1 MAEAKEILYD
11 PTLMELLDGTNDD
24 IDTAFD
30 PDAEYNRPAP
40 PIHDGWY
47 YGTFSNAGV
56 YTKGATQ
63 PSPFRVTRWKNEQKD
78 HFEVAVKA
86 EIHDL
91 NDALVNGKH
100 VYTDMALRTAPD
112 PDRNNASGISS
123 AYKALS
129 GEPIK
134 GMSESG
140 HAKQFVELLQTQPQG
155 WFRVQNVLR
164 DKDVEKAIY
173 EGKQAGTIPTDK
185 KNPKAVYGEKKIMTL
200 PGGADSRG
208 VFTGAADHP
217 ETKNRC
223 AARPYIV
230 EFKPASFEPPAKKE
244 VKA

>member
-11 PTLMELLDGTNDD
+11 PTLMELLDGTGDD
-24 IDTAFD
+24 IEGDFD

-56 YTKGATQ
+56 YSKGATQ
-63 PSPFRVTRWKNEQKD
+63 PSPFRVSRWKNEQKD

-86 EIHDL
+86 EI
-91 NDALVNGKH
+91 NKPEDALVNGKH
-100 VYTDMALRTAPD
+100 VYTDMALRTKPD

-129 GEPIK
+129 GEAIK
-134 GMSESG
+134 GMGEAA

-164 DKDVEKAIY
+164 DKDREKEIY
-173 EGKQAGTIPTDK
+173 EGKLNGSVPQDK
-185 KNPKAVYGEKKIMTL
+185 KNPKAVYGERKIMAL
-200 PGGADSRG
+200 PGGSDSRG
-208 VFTGAADHP
+208 IFTGAADHP
-217 ETKNRC
+217 ETGIRC
-223 AARPYIV
+223 AARAFIV
-230 EFKPASFEPPAKKE
+230 EFKPKDFEPPVAKV
-244 VKA
+244 VK